1 MYLLNNSSLKLTINS
16 IVLLLLIA
24 ACGSNNSNTQKDNIT
39 QVRNQEMD
47 DLVQRGAYLV
57 TAGSCNDCHTPKKM
71 TPQGPVDDSSRT
83 LSGHPANAPLP
94 PMDTKALQPGNWIL
108 FAPDLTAF
116 VGPWGVSYTANLTPD
131 SATGTGAWSEEV
143 FIKALRTGKH
153 LGQENGR
160 PILPPMPWPS
170 IGKLKDDDLKAI
182 YAYLRSLPP
191 ISNRVP
197 APLSPQ
203 DAAKLAVNNNDAVA
217 EKMQR

>member
-1 MYLLNNSSLKLTINS
+1 MHLLNTPLKLTIS
-16 IVLLLLIA
+16 SIALIVLIG
-24 ACGSNNSNTQKDNIT
+24 ACNSNNTSTQKENID

-47 DLVQRGAYLV
+47 DMIQRGAYLV

-83 LSGHPANAPLP
+83 LSGHPANSPLP
-94 PMDTKALQPGNWIL
+94 PIDTKALQPGNWIL

-116 VGPWGVSYTANLTPD
+116 VGPWGISYTANLTPD
-131 SATGTGAWSEEV
+131 SATGTGAWTEDV

-170 IGKLKDDDLKAI
+170 FGKLTDDDLKAI
-182 YAYLRSLPP
+182 FAYLRSLPP

-197 APLSPQ
+197 APISPQ
-203 DAAKLAVNNNDAVA
+203 DAAKMATNNNAPVA